1 MSNIIKQFKKVIAL
15 AFFVGALPFIFC
27 THAYAEEAANSQE
40 PKAKSQWL
48 DDYKK
53 PVGFT
58 YGVIATYQTAYLW
71 RGFYTGAMNV
81 QVDANIGYGGLF
93 AEMWWNI
100 GSKNWKFDQ
109 FLPEVDVMLGFDRW
123 GVKLYM
129 LYVHNFNCGFFD
141 FANYADKG
149 NRLELNFRYTVS
161 SKIPQALPY
170 DMSLYGAIGMSP
182 WKSCYSG
189 FEGNFIVKNVE
200 LMLRKD
206 WSLSEHCGLA
216 LFGQLVIDPYALS
229 KDKSTAEWRSYDPG
243 RQSINANTGIRVYL
257 K

>member
-1 MSNIIKQFKKVIAL
+1 MQIS
-15 AFFVGALPFIFC
+15 
-27 THAYAEEAANSQE
+27 
-40 PKAKSQWL
+40 
-48 DDYKK
+48 
-53 PVGFT
+53 
-58 YGVIATYQTAYLW
+58 
-71 RGFYTGAMNV
+71 YT
-81 QVDANIGYGGLF
+81 
-93 AEMWWNI
+93 
-100 GSKNWKFDQ
+100 
-109 FLPEVDVMLGFDRW
+109 
-123 GVKLYM
+123 
-129 LYVHNFNCGFFD
+129 
-141 FANYADKG
+141 
-149 NRLELNFRYTVS
+149 
-161 SKIPQALPY
+161 QALPY